1 MPEAKQILKKVRNFD
16 IRTKNLVDGLMQG
29 PYLSAFKGRGIEF
42 SDVREYVP
50 GDDIRSIDWNVT
62 ARMGQPYIKEFV
74 EERDLTAIIV
84 FDASKSSD
92 FGTQMALKRQQGIEI
107 AASLAMSATMN
118 NDRIGLL
125 ISTED
130 VEKFIPPKKGRK
142 QALRIIRELVY
153 CPLKHRGTNLAKPLE
168 FLSGIIKRKAIV
180 FVISDFMIDTKE
192 IEKPISILSRRND
205 VVCIKLEDEREFQI
219 PDIGMIEL
227 EDNETGETVL
237 VDTSD
242 GEFREKYAEIAAQKE
257 KETIDFF
264 RKKKIDCINI
274 STSREWVLD
283 MQKFF
288 KQRKRK
294 YR

>member
-1 MPEAKQILKKVRNFD
+1 MPEAKQILKKVRKFD

-29 PYLSAFKGRGIEF
+29 SYLSAFKGRGIEF

-118 NDRIGLL
+118 NDRIGLV

-130 VEKFIPPKKGRK
+130 IEKFIPPKKGRK

-205 VVCIKLEDEREFQI
+205 VVCIKLEDEREFDI

-242 GEFREKYAEIAAQKE
+242 EVFREKYAEIAAQKD
-257 KETIDFF
+257 KETFDFF
-264 RKKKIDCINI
+264 RKKKIDCISI
-274 STSREWVLD
+274 STSRDWVLD

-288 KQRKRK
+288 KQRKKK

>member
-29 PYLSAFKGRGIEF
+29 SYLSAFKGRGIEF

-118 NDRIGLL
+118 NDRIGLV

-205 VVCIKLEDEREFQI
+205 VVCIKLKDEREFDI
-219 PDIGMIEL
+219 PDVGMIEL

-242 GEFREKYAEIAAQKE
+242 EVFREKYAEIAAQKE
-257 KETIDFF
+257 KETVDFF
-264 RKKKIDCINI
+264 RKKKIDCISI
-274 STSREWVLD
+274 STSRDWVLD

>member
-29 PYLSAFKGRGIEF
+29 SYISAFKGRGIEF

-118 NDRIGLL
+118 NDRVGLV

-130 VEKFIPPKKGRK
+130 IEKFIPPKKGRK

-153 CPLKHRGTNLAKPLE
+153 CPLKHRGTNLAKPLK

-192 IEKPISILSRRND
+192 IEKPISIISRRND
-205 VVCIKLEDEREFQI
+205 VVCIKLEDAREFEI

-242 GEFREKYAEIAAQKE
+242 EVFREKYAEIAAQKE
-257 KETIDFF
+257 KETVDFF

-274 STSREWVLD
+274 STSREWALD

-288 KQRKRK
+288 KQRRRK